1 MKWAPLWGSRG
12 GKIWTPSFSD
22 SLTPNQPKST
32 KTSILAQKILRADI
46 PYCTITAAL
55 FGLLICFI
63 IASIVVVTGF
73 NVIPWLPFQSSRDV
87 TRCSNASHCQIRYST
102 LVFILTLKSWKKY
115 DKISKNYRYLRCI
128 NHLYFIQNESTKGV
142 KLPPARCSASIRMRP
157 FSNSSSFW
165 GYLATI
171 KGSWLYCKL
180 FKSITWTQTN
190 KTLWK

>member
-1 MKWAPLWGSRG
+1 MGPFVGVEGWENLNPIIFWQSDPKPAQIN
-12 GKIWTPSFSD
+12 KNINFS
-22 SLTPNQPKST
+22 
-32 KTSILAQKILRADI
+32 AKILWADI